1 MTTMLRGVISIL
13 RRNWMETISQMSLSS
28 TTIRENDLDSSP
40 SPTGRKLS
48 KLRKIS
54 QVTRR
59 RSIRWKMRWK
69 INQPLKTKSAG
80 PGIKRRAALVF
91 SQIKG
96 RRGRR
101 AGERGLLTTTDR
113 YNSFV

>member
-1 MTTMLRGVISIL
+1 
-13 RRNWMETISQMSLSS
+13 METIGQMSLSS

-40 SPTGRKLS
+40 SLTGRKLS

-69 INQPLKTKSAG
+69 INQPLKT
-80 PGIKRRAALVF
+80 
-91 SQIKG
+91 
-96 RRGRR
+96 
-101 AGERGLLTTTDR
+101 
-113 YNSFV
+113 